1 MSKRMLGF
9 ALAGAF
15 VLASSAAHA
24 VDIRNDDDKDHE
36 ILVSVWKDASSVE
49 TIDTLI
55 KLTPGQSATAVC
67 EACIVSLGKG
77 DEADSVAAEGVQV
90 VVVKGGKIGLQ

>member
-24 VDIRNDDDKDHE
+24 VDVRNDDSKDHE
-36 ILVSVWKDASSVE
+36 ILVSVWKDATSVE
-49 TIDTLI
+49 TVDTLI
-55 KLTPGQSATAVC
+55 KLAPGQTATGVC
-67 EACIVSLGKG
+67 KACIVSLGKS
-77 DEADSVAAEGVQV
+77 DEADSIAAEDAQV
-90 VVVKGGKIGLQ
+90 VVIAKGGKIGL